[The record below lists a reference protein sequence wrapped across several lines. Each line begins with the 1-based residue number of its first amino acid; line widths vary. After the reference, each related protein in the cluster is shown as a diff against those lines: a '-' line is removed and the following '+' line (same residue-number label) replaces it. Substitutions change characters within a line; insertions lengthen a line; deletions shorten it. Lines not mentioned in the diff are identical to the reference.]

1 MSIKSKKKQPEIKPD
16 PQNVREHT
24 ERNRKAI
31 AESLRELGAG
41 RSIII
46 DADNVV
52 IGGNGVY
59 GEAQALGIPVRVIES
74 TGKELIAIRRSD
86 LHTGDQKRKALAI
99 ADNRA
104 TDLSFFDDERLLKML
119 DECKEFQFS
128 AGFSEEEL
136 KELQKLGSVIDD
148 LEENTFANNIKAM
161 SDVFSITFLF
171 PKTFG
176 AAVTDYIKEHGK
188 DKLSAHIID
197 FCRKAV

>member
-1 MSIKSKKKQPEIKPD
+1 M
-16 PQNVREHT
+16 
-24 ERNRKAI
+24 
-31 AESLRELGAG
+31 GAG
-41 RSIII
+41 RSILI

-59 GEAQALGIPVRVIES
+59 GEAQALGIPIRVIES

-86 LHTGDQKRKALAI
+86 LHSGDQKRKAMVI

-119 DECKEFQFS
+119 DECKDFQFS
-128 AGFSEEEL
+128 TGFSEEEL

-161 SDVFSITFLF
+161 ADVFSITFLF
-171 PKTFG
+171 PKASG
-176 AAVTDYIKEHGK
+176 AAVTDYIKENGK
-188 DKLSAHIID
+188 DKRSSHIID